1 MKPLF
6 KVLLP
11 GFLMV
16 IAVFG
21 YTKILRQ
28 QFSAPAHQSVETLD
42 QTVHPRGATIT
53 ASATNPE
60 RVTGPGS
67 ILILEPRAAVTL
79 IDCLEAPC
87 TYRHDTGKV
96 TINGQAI
103 LTVRTHQVTISGEA
117 VLTHY
122 SWLDEWNIKV
132 NRGLTLIDGT
142 PHEAGADV
150 TINTK

>member
-21 YTKILRQ
+21 YSKLLRD
-28 QFSAPAHQSVETLD
+28 QFSKPTHQPVETLD
-42 QTVHPRGATIT
+42 QTTHPRGATIT
-53 ASATNPE
+53 APAANPE

-67 ILILEPRAAVTL
+67 IIILEPTAAITL
-79 IDCLEAPC
+79 IDCLAAPC

-96 TINGQAI
+96 TVNGQAI
-103 LTVRTHQVTISGEA
+103 LTVRTHQVTVTGEA

-122 SWLDEWNIKV
+122 SWKDEWNIRV
-132 NRGLTLIDGT
+132 NRGTATIDGAS
-142 PHEAGADV
+142 HEAGADV
-150 TINTK
+150 TIDTK

>member
-6 KVLLP
+6 KQLLP
-11 GFLMV
+11 GFLIV

-21 YTKILRQ
+21 YSKLLRD
-28 QFSAPAHQSVETLD
+28 QFSQPTHQPVETLD
-42 QTVHPRGATIT
+42 QTTHPRGATIT
-53 ASATNPE
+53 AATNPE

-67 ILILEPRAAVTL
+67 ILILEPQTAVTL
-79 IDCLEAPC
+79 IECLEAPC

-96 TINGQAI
+96 TVNGQAI
-103 LTVRTHQVTISGEA
+103 LTVRTHQVTISGET

-132 NRGLTLIDGT
+132 NRGLTLIDGI